1 MAVMGELQFSL
12 RTRIGQSE
20 FCRSLG
26 LRTTKE
32 IIWRLGQDR
41 EGFIFILKT
50 RKESED
56 MKKMEQLANVKAFLC
71 MVFGAIAG
79 GFVNLI
85 GGWSED
91 LTTLLIFMGVDFVL
105 GLLIAAFWKKSN
117 KSENGALSSYSA
129 WKGLCRKGVSLL
141 IVLIAYRLDV
151 TLGVDYIRTAVVL
164 AFIANEGIS
173 ILENVGIMGVK
184 YPEALKKAL
193 DVLTNKSREQEGE

>member
-1 MAVMGELQFSL
+1 
-12 RTRIGQSE
+12 
-20 FCRSLG
+20 
-26 LRTTKE
+26 
-32 IIWRLGQDR
+32 
-41 EGFIFILKT
+41 
-50 RKESED
+50 

-129 WKGLCRKGVSLL
+129 WKGL

-193 DVLTNKSREQEGE
+193 DVLTNKSQEQEGE